1 MSEIQIGLREGVIT
15 EIADILGFEYRIIN
29 AYNSGLHDVEGT
41 DIIAITLVGSDFF
54 YNGLDTKSYYKYR
67 KTIGRV

>member
-1 MSEIQIGLREGVIT
+1 MSEIQVGLREGVIT
-15 EIADILGFEYRIIN
+15 EIADILGFEYRVIQQ
-29 AYNSGLHDVEGT
+29 YNSGLYDVEGG
-41 DIIAITLVGSDFF
+41 DNIAITLVDSDFF